1 MWGNFTWFW
10 NQPYLFTR
18 NISKDCF
25 ERFKSQSWI
34 IAGEMGKLRG
44 QISINGDL
52 AYVPQQPWIQNMSV
66 RDNITF
72 GKPFD
77 RKRYNQVDDF
87 SEEKLLAVFENA
99 YFWMQISWY
108 EKLEKFLKVE
118 KNLSCFN
125 LGFPGASRLC
135 PKAWPENSAKR
146 RPDGNR
152 RKGQFLFIYIPDKV
166 YIFGNLNFYDFR
178 ASIFPVARRRESL
191 WHERSIKT
199 WTSTFS
205 TTLSQL

>member
-1 MWGNFTWFW
+1 MWANFTWFW

-87 SEEKLLAVFENA
+87 SKEKLLLAFFENA
-99 YFWMQISWY
+99 YFWMKISWY
-108 EKLEKFLKVE
+108 EKLEKFLQVE
-118 KNLSCFN
+118 KKIFLVLIWNFQVLHACA
-125 LGFPGASRLC
+125 L
-135 PKAWPENSAKR
+135 K
-146 RPDGNR
+146 PDLKILPNGDLTEIGEKVN
-152 RKGQFLFIYIPDKV
+152 FYLFI
-166 YIFGNLNFYDFR
+166 F
-178 ASIFPVARRRESL
+178 
-191 WHERSIKT
+191 SIKYA
-199 WTSTFS
+199 F
-205 TTLSQL
+205 LRI